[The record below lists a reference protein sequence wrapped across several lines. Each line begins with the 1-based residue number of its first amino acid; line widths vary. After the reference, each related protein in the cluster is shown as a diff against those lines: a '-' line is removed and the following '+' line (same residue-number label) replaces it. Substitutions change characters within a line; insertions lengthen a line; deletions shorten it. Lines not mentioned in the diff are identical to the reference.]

1 MTKPLAQGAGVICFA
16 AMLLRVPLMQAQGRG
31 IAAQITQDAFFRYVG
46 IG

>member
-16 AMLLRVPLMQAQGRG
+16 AMLLCVPQAQGRG

-46 IG
+46 IA